1 MKDANPTSMAPGP
14 AAKTQAPSPALL
26 FDTINGY
33 HKTAAIQAAVEL
45 DIFTAL
51 ADSPATADA
60 IARHAKASPRGVRIL
75 CDFLTIL
82 GFLTKSGERY
92 ALSPDSAVFLNRKSP
107 AYAGGTLEFLLSEPM
122 RGAFDLLTAA
132 VRQGGTAQPQ
142 HGSVAPEHP
151 MWISFARS

>member
-1 MKDANPTSMAPGP
+1 MKESNPTAPARD
-14 AAKTQAPSPALL
+14 AAVETQTPSPALL
-26 FDTINGY
+26 FDTINGH
-33 HKTAAIQAAVEL
+33 HKTAAIKAAIEL

-82 GFLTKSGERY
+82 GFLTKSGQRY

-107 AYAGGTLEFLLSEPM
+107 AYA
-122 RGAFDLLTAA
+122 
-132 VRQGGTAQPQ
+132 
-142 HGSVAPEHP
+142 
-151 MWISFARS
+151 